1 MAGDNLVKEDDL
13 VWVTGTDH
21 DAHLQVP
28 LPLIVA
34 PKGCIYRK
42 RGIEKLRESHRGWRI
57 VYTIPDLTGI
67 QAAIDEGL
75 GVTVLAKSTVPENL
89 RILKPSEKLPKLGK
103 VGISLI
109 DQSNEPSEAI
119 TRLMDFVKASL

>member
-1 MAGDNLVKEDDL
+1 M
-13 VWVTGTDH
+13 
-21 DAHLQVP
+21 P

-34 PKGCIYRK
+34 PKGCIYRQ
-42 RGIEKLRESHRGWRI
+42 RGIEKLRENQRDWRI